1 MSCGGLAPYNSG
13 RIIDVFLE
21 AAVEDRVESRCE
33 GEESDSFDDYFLDED
48 LFYWMDR
55 DEEKDL
61 EPLCYLGT
69 YFPSGCRFCI

>member
-1 MSCGGLAPYNSG
+1 MEG
-13 RIIDVFLE
+13 RENIQSE
-21 AAVEDRVESRCE
+21 K
-33 GEESDSFDDYFLDED
+33 EELDSFDDYFLDED
-48 LFYWMDR
+48 LFYWMER

>member
-1 MSCGGLAPYNSG
+1 MEVRENN
-13 RIIDVFLE
+13 
-21 AAVEDRVESRCE
+21 RCE
-33 GEESDSFDDYFLDED
+33 KEELDSFDDYFVDED
-48 LFYWMDR
+48 LFYWMER

>member
-1 MSCGGLAPYNSG
+1 LLEVAMEG
-13 RIIDVFLE
+13 RENIQSE
-21 AAVEDRVESRCE
+21 K
-33 GEESDSFDDYFLDED
+33 EELDSFDDYFLDED
-48 LFYWMDR
+48 LFYWMER

>member
-1 MSCGGLAPYNSG
+1 MEVKENN
-13 RIIDVFLE
+13 RRE
-21 AAVEDRVESRCE
+21 K
-33 GEESDSFDDYFLDED
+33 EEFDSFDDYFLDED
-48 LFYWMDR
+48 LFYWMER

>member
-1 MSCGGLAPYNSG
+1 MYLS
-13 RIIDVFLE
+13 FLVE
-21 AAVEDRVESRCE
+21 AAMEEKGNGRCE
-33 GEESDSFDDYFLDED
+33 EEELDPFENYYLDED